1 MPTYII
7 TGAPGTGKTSLIN
20 ELNTRGYIGLEEVP
34 RKLLKDK
41 VAEKMGISPFKNL
54 KEFAN
59 LVFDKMFEQ
68 VRSIPDNDKIYFLD
82 RGLPDV
88 FAYLQNS
95 NIPIPNKYYTQLKM
109 CKFNKLVFVCTPWEN
124 IYINDPERPY
134 PFDETVELHKQLV
147 LIYEKLNFN
156 IVELP
161 KGSLPQRAD
170 FIELKLKENNL

>member
-20 ELNTRGYIGLEEVP
+20 ELKTRGYIGLEEVP

-41 VAEKMGISPFKNL
+41 VAEKLGISPFENL
-54 KEFAN
+54 KEFAE
-59 LVFDKMFEQ
+59 LVFDKMYEQ
-68 VRSIPDNDKIYFLD
+68 VISIPVNDHVYFLD

-88 FAYLQNS
+88 FGYLQNS
-95 NIPIPNKYYTQLKM
+95 NIQIPEEYYTKLKM
-109 CKFNKLVFVCTPWEN
+109 CTFNKLVFVCSPWKD

-134 PFDETVELHKQLV
+134 LFDETIELHKQLV
-147 LIYEKLNFN
+147 LIYEQFDFE

-161 KGSLPQRAD
+161 KGSLTLRAD
-170 FIELKLKENNL
+170 FIEQKLKEHN